1 MLYSRLSAT
10 TLRSEEQLKRR
21 RSIEVAEFFGPDWIS
36 YASGKGQAPAFEGAN
51 HFSRIYLPTG
61 GEPAIWDNPVVAPG
75 GVSTRFYQLD
85 SVAVDILERRGFRTT
100 DRRGRGGSTRKRE
113 LQTDANTEDQH
124 HQHQELKERG
134 PTQTLPGPTRTNQHN
149 VTWKASP
156 SESSSE
162 SALRNPF

>member
-100 DRRGRGGSTRKRE
+100 DRRGKINTR
-113 LQTDANTEDQH
+113 N
-124 HQHQELKERG
+124 
-134 PTQTLPGPTRTNQHN
+134 
-149 VTWKASP
+149 
-156 SESSSE
+156 
-162 SALRNPF
+162 